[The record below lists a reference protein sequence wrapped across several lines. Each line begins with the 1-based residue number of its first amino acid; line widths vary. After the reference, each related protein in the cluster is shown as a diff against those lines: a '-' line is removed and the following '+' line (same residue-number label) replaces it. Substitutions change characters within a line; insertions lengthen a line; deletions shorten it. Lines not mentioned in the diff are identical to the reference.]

1 MKDIEKLEVST
12 NDLLEMVQELEFQ
25 IQLFGRK
32 TNMTN
37 ANKIKTILKKF
48 PKISDTFTVSLNDFF
63 KKK

>member
-1 MKDIEKLEVST
+1 MKNIENLETST
-12 NDLLEMVQELEFQ
+12 NNLLEIVQELEFQ

-37 ANKIKTILKKF
+37 ANKIKTLLKKF
-48 PKISDTFTVSLNDFF
+48 PKISNTFNDTLDDFF